1 MRNRTYGGVRGRKTK
16 VGRKLLRFPPTRLP
30 LSPPSVSSFPIS
42 SKKHALLFC
51 FVSDLY
57 YLCSINQY
65 TQLLQYQKYTQMR
78 VLIVN
83 TSEKTGGAAVAA
95 NRLMDALNNNG
106 VKAKMLVRD
115 KETEDITV
123 VSLPR
128 SLRLQWNFL
137 WERWCVFWHLHFS
150 RQRLWEV
157 DMATSGTDIT
167 RLREFQEADVIHLS
181 WINQGMLSLK
191 NIRKIIRS
199 GKPVVWTMH
208 DLWPATG
215 ICHYARGCNRYAS
228 ACGNCPLLPNKG
240 SKNDLS
246 AKIFRRKKELYHRGA
261 ISFVTCS
268 RWLEKQAKGS
278 GLFVGQRITNIPNP
292 IDTHMFCPQ
301 DQAEAR
307 LRAGLPAD
315 KHIILFVSQRVTDER
330 KGMRYFIEAIDR
342 LVARYP
348 EMKEN
353 TAIAILGGH
362 SEEVNL
368 TLPSYSLGYV
378 SDEKQIV
385 AIYNSADAFVLPS
398 LEDNLPNTIM
408 ESMACGVPS
417 IGFRV
422 GGIPEMIDHQQ
433 NGYVA
438 NYRDTEDLAS
448 GIHWVLEEADRAAL
462 KQACLQKVAQNYSQH
477 AVALKYIEV
486 YNEAMAYKNYK
497 L

>member
-1 MRNRTYGGVRGRKTK
+1 
-16 VGRKLLRFPPTRLP
+16 
-30 LSPPSVSSFPIS
+30 
-42 SKKHALLFC
+42 
-51 FVSDLY
+51 
-57 YLCSINQY
+57 
-65 TQLLQYQKYTQMR
+65 MR
-78 VLIVN
+78 VLLIN
-83 TSEKTGGAAVAA
+83 TSERIGGAAVAA
-95 NRLMDALNNNG
+95 SRLMESLKNNG
-106 VKAKMLVRD
+106 IKAKLLVRD
-115 KETEDITV
+115 KQTDQITV
-123 VSLPR
+123 VSLNYNWR
-128 SLRLQWNFL
+128 MIWKFV
-137 WERWCVFWHLHFS
+137 WERIVIWKANRFKKENIFA
-150 RQRLWEV
+150 V
-157 DMATSGTDIT
+157 DIANTGTDIT
-167 RLREFQEADVIHLS
+167 SLPEFQQADVIHLH

-191 NIRKIIRS
+191 NIEKILAS

-228 ACGNCPLLPNKG
+228 ACGNCPLLPHKG

-292 IDTHMFCPQ
+292 IDTHVFCPQ

-348 EMKEN
+348 EMREN